1 MLAAILTVL
10 MILLLTGALSLGLM
24 VGRRLITCRG
34 GLEPQIGS
42 T

>member
-1 MLAAILTVL
+1 MRAAILIVL
-10 MILLLTGALSLGLM
+10 MILLLTAAPSLGLM

-34 GLEPQIGS
+34 GLAPQIGS